1 MCGIIGFVSSNNSSA
16 KFNLSSAVARLHH
29 RGPDDSGQWHDD
41 TYPNIGLGFVRLSI
55 IDLSSAGHQPME
67 SPCGRYVIVFNGEI
81 YNFSE
86 LRADLEQQGES
97 FIGYSDT
104 EVLLRLFV
112 RKGLEGCLAKLR
124 GMFAFSIWDRNTRT
138 LFCARDR
145 IGVKPFV
152 YAETE
157 NGFLF
162 SSEIPGILAL
172 DPTLSRKPDFN
183 AIDHY
188 LTFQYIPSPFSGF
201 ASIRKLP
208 PAHAMVIRDGRIK
221 KIFRYWS
228 IDFSNRSRLSF
239 KDASE
244 ALREKI
250 LEATKIRM
258 VSDVPLGAFLSG
270 GIDSS
275 ITVAAMAHLSEQ
287 PIKTYSIGFN
297 DERFN
302 ELPFAQEA
310 AEHLGT
316 DHHEMIVQPDAVKWL
331 PKLIDH
337 LGEPMADNSILPT
350 FYVSQFAREG
360 VTVALTGDGG
370 DESFA
375 GYRRTYQ
382 MRRVEALNRWGL
394 TPLWRELRKLTIAV
408 EDRFKPGRPNRTFP
422 ASRSDE
428 MLLMGGAEA
437 YKHRFSLYSDN
448 DKEEL
453 LTEDF
458 KRARGASKTT
468 AYLEQA
474 MNQASN
480 ADITSRWCY
489 TDLVTSLPE
498 QILYK
503 VDIASMAAS
512 LECRSP
518 FLDHEVVEF
527 AYSLPGRYKLSLG
540 GEHKHILREAF
551 SDWLPHGFF
560 DHPKMGFS
568 VPLSRW
574 LREDFGPILHER
586 LVEKEVLSPWFHQA
600 TIKRYVEEHLSGK
613 QSHTRRLWPLLIL
626 TIWCERFGVEISA

>member
-1 MCGIIGFVSSNNSSA
+1 MCGILGFVSSNNNSQQP
-16 KFNLSSAVARLHH
+16 NLANAIERLHH

-41 TYPNIGLGFVRLSI
+41 NNPNIGLGFVRLSI

-81 YNFSE
+81 YNFQE
-86 LRADLEQQGES
+86 LRTDLKKWGES
-97 FIGYSDT
+97 FLGHSDT
-104 EVLLRLFV
+104 EVLLRLFA
-112 RKGLEGCLAKLR
+112 RKGIDYCLGKLR
-124 GMFAFSIWDRNTRT
+124 GMFAFSIWDRQTRT

-145 IGVKPFV
+145 LGVKPFV
-152 YAETE
+152 YAETT

-162 SSEIPGILAL
+162 SSEIAGLFAL
-172 DPTLSRKPDFN
+172 DPRLPRKPDFQ
-183 AIDHY
+183 ALDHY
-188 LTFQYIPSPFSGF
+188 LTFQYIPSPLSGF
-201 ASIRKLP
+201 ESIRKLP
-208 PAHAMVIRDGRIK
+208 PAHAMIIKDGHIK
-221 KIFRYWS
+221 KIYRYWN
-228 IDFSNRSRLSF
+228 IDFSNRSNLSF

-275 ITVAAMAHLSEQ
+275 ITVAAMAQLSSQ

-302 ELPFAQEA
+302 ELPIARQA

-316 DHHEMIVQPDAVKWL
+316 DHHEMMVRPDAVKWL
-331 PKLIDH
+331 PMLIDH

-350 FYVSQFAREG
+350 FYVSQFARGG

-382 MRRVEALNRWGL
+382 MRRVEALSRSGL
-394 TPLWRELRKLTIAV
+394 TPLWRGLRKLTIAV
-408 EDRFKPGRPNRTFP
+408 EDQFKPHRPNRTFP
-422 ASRSDE
+422 VSRGDE
-428 MLLMGGAEA
+428 MLLMEGAEA
-437 YKHRFSLYSDN
+437 YKHRFSLYSDK

-453 LTEDF
+453 LTEEF
-458 KRARGASKTT
+458 KRARGASQTT

-474 MNQASN
+474 LSQSSET
-480 ADITSRWCY
+480 DITSRWCY

-518 FLDHEVVEF
+518 FLDHELVEF
-527 AYSLPGRYKLSLG
+527 AYSLPGRYKLSWG
-540 GEHKHILREAF
+540 GTHKHILREAF
-551 SDWLPHGFF
+551 ADWLPQGFF

-574 LREDFGPILHER
+574 LKEDFGPLLHER

-613 QSHTRRLWPLLIL
+613 RSHTRRLWPLLIL
-626 TIWCERFGVEISA
+626 TIWCERFDVEISA